1 MLQGFNQSLHAA
13 FRVSRVRTTRLARR
27 TAPSL
32 IALEHRVLLS
42 VKGVHAPVSNAILPL
57 AIRRETQAPEA
68 AKANKQVKF
77 VDSLYKTYYHHQ
89 PNSQQ
94 LSYVLGQ
101 LSSGKGK
108 KAVTAEFK
116 TATTKTFKKLNHAN
130 FVTALYATI
139 AGEAATSV
147 GQAYWQG
154 LLSSGE
160 KPATVER
167 KFAAS
172 DGLLPAPSVSWPTPA
187 PIYPGTPLGP
197 NQLDATAS
205 VSGTFA
211 YSPAA
216 GTVLGVGD
224 NQKLSVVFT
233 PSDTADYP
241 VVSDTVS
248 INVTTQAPIPTPT
261 PTPTPSPTPTPTPTG
276 PPLGII
282 VPAYFAPGNG
292 GPGGIGDGWAA
303 LTAAASKVSI
313 TAIFNPN
320 SGPAS
325 SASPAYASAFTN
337 LEAAGGKV
345 VAYVTTENGN
355 ANGTTPLATVE
366 KEITTYLTQYPGQID
381 GFMLDQMLVTPTT
394 LPYYINI
401 YSYIKSLSPSSTVI
415 GNPGQPYLNGT
426 TPAQYLAVADVFN
439 IFEGTNASYAS
450 FPSGQT
456 WYQSDPSDWFSN
468 IVYDVPADSD
478 NSSTSSAMQADV
490 TFAVAQ
496 DTGFVY
502 ITNTSGGNPYQ
513 ELPSYWNQEVATV
526 AAH

>member
-1 MLQGFNQSLHAA
+1 
-13 FRVSRVRTTRLARR
+13 
-27 TAPSL
+27 
-32 IALEHRVLLS
+32 
-42 VKGVHAPVSNAILPL
+42 
-57 AIRRETQAPEA
+57 
-68 AKANKQVKF
+68 
-77 VDSLYKTYYHHQ
+77 LYRTYYHRS
-89 PNSQQ
+89 PSSQQ

-101 LSSGKGK
+101 LTSGKGK

-116 TATTKTFKKLNHAN
+116 TATTKTSKKLNHAN

-139 AGEAATSV
+139 AGEAPTSV

-154 LLSSGE
+154 LLTSGD

-172 DGLLPAPSVSWPTPA
+172 AGLLPAPSVSWATPA
-187 PIYPGTPLGP
+187 PIFPGTPLGP
-197 NQLDATAS
+197 SQLDATAS
-205 VSGTFA
+205 VPGSFA

-216 GTVLGVGD
+216 GTVLGAGD
-224 NQKLSVVFT
+224 NQELSVVFT

-241 VVSDTVS
+241 LVRDAVS
-248 INVTTQAPIPTPT
+248 INVTTQAPTPTPT
-261 PTPTPSPTPTPTPTG
+261 PTPTPAPTPTPTPTG
-276 PPLGII
+276 SPLGII

-303 LTAAASKVSI
+303 MAAAASKVSI

-345 VAYVTTENGN
+345 VAYVSTDNGN
-355 ANGTTPLATVE
+355 ANGTAPLATVE
-366 KEITTYLTQYPGQID
+366 NDVMTYLTQYPGQID

-394 LPYYINI
+394 LPYYNNLF
-401 YSYIKSLSPSSTVI
+401 SYVKSLSASLTVI

-426 TPAQYLAVADVFN
+426 TPEQYLGVADVFN

-450 FPSGQT
+450 FPTGQT
-456 WYQSDPSDWFSN
+456 WYQSYPSDRFSN
-468 IVYDVPADSD
+468 IIYDVPADSD

-490 TFAVAQ
+490 SLAAAQ
-496 DTGFVY
+496 DIGFVY

-513 ELPSYWNQEVATV
+513 ELPSYWNQEVDTVATV
-526 AAH
+526 